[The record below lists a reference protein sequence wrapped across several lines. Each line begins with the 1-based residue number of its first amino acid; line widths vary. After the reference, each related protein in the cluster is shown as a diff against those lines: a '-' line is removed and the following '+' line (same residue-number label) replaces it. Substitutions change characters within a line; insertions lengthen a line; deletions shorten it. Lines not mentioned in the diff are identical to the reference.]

1 VRVVLDANVVIAAA
15 AARGLC
21 EAIFELCLQHHQIV
35 VCERL
40 LSEVQRNLSRKLKL
54 PPDITDEYLRLLR
67 DHAEFLEP
75 EPVPSGVCRDPADE
89 MLLGLVAP
97 GHIDVIVSGDKDLL
111 VLKRFKSSRIV
122 TPRDF
127 WESARR
133 RDE

>member
-1 VRVVLDANVVIAAA
+1 MRVVLDANVVIAAA

-35 VCERL
+35 VCEGL
-40 LSEVQRNLSRKLKL
+40 LSEVQRNLGRKLKL

-97 GHIDVIVSGDKDLL
+97 GRVDVIVSGDKDLL